1 MKARILSQA
10 ASCGVMLALLS
21 ACVDIQPSVVT
32 TPASRASIE
41 AREAK
46 AARLAR
52 EGNLVRARAEW
63 QVVRTIDPGN
73 DSAARSIAQL
83 DSEIARRAAERRAA
97 GDAAFAAGRARDAER
112 EYLRVLA
119 LIPGDREAFRRLQE
133 IETRSAIAALSTPIP
148 RPEDVDPVPLRPR
161 ATPRPEPAAKGV
173 AKQKPVVP
181 AVEAPVTA
189 TRTESLPVAPL
200 APSAPPAAPT
210 PAEGRDA
217 APAQTVVPAV
227 DPPPA
232 VAAAPLVEPPTRPP
246 SLDRATALME
256 QGDYDK
262 AISELEKVPADS
274 PFAAEARQKLARA
287 HTSRAEGYLKFGRV
301 PSAVAHL
308 EAAERYD
315 GGNAARQATIRRLR
329 EELAESNYQ
338 RGVRAMSSDL
348 PLSAEYFRKA
358 VAYNPQHT
366 RARIQLQAV
375 ERMMRNLKKIDADE
389 TGS

>member
-1 MKARILSQA
+1 MKARILSRA
-10 ASCGVMLALLS
+10 ASCGVVLALLS

-97 GDAAFAAGRARDAER
+97 GDAAFAAGRTRDAER

-133 IETRSAIAALSTPIP
+133 IETRSAIAALNTPIP

-173 AKQKPVVP
+173 AKQRPAP

-189 TRTESLPVAPL
+189 TRTESTPVVPPAPGAPLVAP
-200 APSAPPAAPT
+200 APT
-210 PAEGRDA
+210 EQRDA
-217 APAQTVVPAV
+217 ASAQTVVPAV

-232 VAAAPLVEPPTRPP
+232 VAVAPLIEPPTRPP

-256 QGDYDK
+256 QGDYDG
-262 AISELEKVPADS
+262 AIRELEKIPADS
-274 PFAAEARQKLARA
+274 PFAAEARRKLAHA
-287 HTSRAEGYLKFGRV
+287 HTSRAEGYAKYGRF
-301 PSAVAHL
+301 PSALAHL

-315 GGNAARQATIRRLR
+315 GGNAARRAEIRRLR
-329 EELAESNYQ
+329 ETLAETNYEQ
-338 RGVRAMSSDL
+338 GIRAMSSDL
-348 PLSAEYFRKA
+348 PLSAAYFRKA
-358 VAYNPQHT
+358 VDYNPQHT
-366 RARIQLQAV
+366 RARIQLQTV
-375 ERMMRNLKKIDADE
+375 ERMMKNLKKIDTDE